1 MPADVLTKHT
11 GSGTPLRLPQPA
23 TRAAL
28 PAGVLTD
35 PTWPVSLCFRMS
47 QESENDKVI
56 EQLQAKV
63 SADLALA
70 LTPEPPCDCHKQPK
84 EQHCLQE
91 C

>member
-1 MPADVLTKHT
+1 M
-11 GSGTPLRLPQPA
+11 RLPQAA

-28 PAGVLTD
+28 PAGVLTVH
-35 PTWPVSLCFRMS
+35 TWPFSLLWQVSAA
-47 QESENDKVI
+47 ESEKDKVI

-70 LTPEPPCDCHKQPK
+70 LTPEPPCDCHKQPQ
-84 EQHCLQE
+84 ERHCLQE